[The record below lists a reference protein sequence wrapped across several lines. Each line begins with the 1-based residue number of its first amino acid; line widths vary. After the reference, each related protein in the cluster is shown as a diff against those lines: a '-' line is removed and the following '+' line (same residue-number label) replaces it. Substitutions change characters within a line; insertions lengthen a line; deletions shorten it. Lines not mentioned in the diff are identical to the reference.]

1 MPQADGRNQAGLKR
15 IVLHF
20 SDSDGNFNNN
30 LTEIYRFAVN
40 PENYTWEMPQR
51 STLLKTKSDIIIE
64 DFGKEIETI
73 TFSGTTGFKKIYS
86 NGKYRTG
93 QERMEQLKAMLT
105 TFANSSG
112 GSGNTPQQMKLY
124 NRTDDVYK
132 LVTLAPQGFKITRDV
147 EKPLL
152 YYYEISLHV
161 LGETWENGD
170 NAKVDPELGNRNPST
185 SQSGTL
191 KYLDSSKEVKKEM
204 DKNGQILDANDTRFN
219 EHLNSIDKNST
230 AQDAGKKI
238 YNPNLNTNGIM
249 DAVGDTALRIGYA
262 NGGAR

>member
-1 MPQADGRNQAGLKR
+1 MTQADGRNGNTNKR

-20 SDSDGNFNNN
+20 SDSNGNFNDN
-30 LTEIYRFAVN
+30 LNDIYRFSIN
-40 PENYTWEMPQR
+40 PQNYTWEMPQR
-51 STLLKTKSDIIIE
+51 TTLLKTKSDIIIE

-73 TFSGTTGFKKIYS
+73 SFSGTTGFKSVYI

-112 GSGNTPQQMKLY
+112 GSGNTPAQMKLY
-124 NRTDDVYK
+124 NRTDEVYK
-132 LVTLAPQGFKITRDV
+132 LVTLAPQGFKIIRDA

-152 YYYEISLHV
+152 YNYELV
-161 LGETWENGD
+161 LYVIGEAWENGD

-185 SQSGTL
+185 SQSSTL
-191 KYLDSSKEVKKEM
+191 RYLESSSEVKKEM
-204 DKNGQILDANDTRFN
+204 DKNGQILDANNTRFQ
-219 EHLNSIDKNST
+219 EHLNNVDRNST
-230 AQDAGKKI
+230 SKNAGKII
-238 YNPNLNTNGIM
+238 YNPNINTNGVM
-249 DAVGDTALRIGYA
+249 DAVDDTAMRIGYA